1 MRILISFLIISF
13 SWFSYGQNSF
23 FKLYSGSG
31 YDRGE
36 GIVQLEDSSY
46 AITGSS
52 SSWGESSQAFLLK
65 IDTAG
70 NYLWSQ
76 SYGGPES
83 EEGKRVLYNAD
94 LGFYIAGF
102 SNSFGSGD
110 FDAYLV
116 KTDLNGNK
124 LWEKTYGKPSNWE
137 RINDAIW
144 TKDSTILMVGEV
156 QATNGAASDIFIIHA
171 DKNGDTLWTKTFG
184 SIGEDRANSIV
195 SVQDSLFIIGGE
207 MFIPDSNLVKGFILK
222 MNAQGTII
230 WEDTVSDLAGKY
242 GVSDLSLGLDKIY
255 VIGFREV
262 NPENF
267 DDYAGTFDLDGN
279 LIFQYT
285 KVDLAQIASTYF
297 NEVAFLPGQNKI
309 AIAYQTLNQGTFQ
322 DNYDIIV
329 ANFFDDLDLYWLDQF
344 RAINNEGL
352 DEAGQVLATNDG
364 TYVTV
369 GTNASTG
376 LFANTSNG
384 GSHIFV
390 MKVGAN
396 NVFPITYNVNT
407 LNQLVE
413 IESLGSTIQAK
424 ISPNPFNEKLTISIA
439 SEIPIQG
446 VIYNALLEEVLQ
458 FDIFGE
464 TTIETSNLSPGA
476 YFVKLGDRFY
486 QKIIKVN

>member
-1 MRILISFLIISF
+1 MRILISFIILCVSLL
-13 SWFSYGQNSF
+13 SYGQNNF
-23 FKLYSGSG
+23 FKMYSGSG

-46 AITGSS
+46 VVTGSS

-65 IDTAG
+65 IDTVG

-83 EEGKRVLYNAD
+83 EAGKRVLYNAD

-124 LWEKTYGKPSNWE
+124 LWEKTYGKPSDWE

-156 QATNGAASDIFIIHA
+156 QATNGAASDILIIHA

-184 SIGEDRANSIV
+184 SIGEDRANTII
-195 SVQDSLFIIGGE
+195 SVQDSLFMIGGE

-222 MNAQGTII
+222 MNTAGDII
-230 WEDTVSDLAGKY
+230 WQDTITDLAGKY
-242 GVSDLSLGLDKIY
+242 GVTDLSLGVNVIY
-255 VIGFREV
+255 AVGFREI

-267 DDYAGTFDLDGN
+267 DDYAGKFDINGT

-285 KVDLAQIASTYF
+285 KQDLVQIESNYF
-297 NEVAFLPGQNKI
+297 SEVLFLPSQNKI
-309 AIAYQTLNQGTFQ
+309 AITYRTFNPGFEGQ
-322 DNYDIIV
+322 DYDIVI
-329 ANFFDDLDLYWLDQF
+329 ANFDGFDLGWLDQF
-344 RAINNEGL
+344 RTINNEGL
-352 DEAGQVLATNDG
+352 DENSQLLATNDG

-369 GTNASTG
+369 GTNSSTG
-376 LFANTSNG
+376 LFENTSNG
-384 GSHIFV
+384 GSHIYV

-424 ISPNPFNEKLTISIA
+424 ISPNPFNEELTISIA

-446 VIYNALLEEVLQ
+446 IIYNALLEEVLQ

-476 YFVKLGDRFY
+476 YFVKLGDSFH

>member
-1 MRILISFLIISF
+1 MRILISFIILCVSLL
-13 SWFSYGQNSF
+13 SYGQNNF
-23 FKLYSGSG
+23 FKMYSGSG

-36 GIVQLEDSSY
+36 GIVQLEDSSFV
-46 AITGSS
+46 ITGSS
-52 SSWGESSQAFLLK
+52 SSWGGSSQAFLLK

-83 EEGKRVLYNAD
+83 EAGKRVLYNAD
-94 LGFYIAGF
+94 LGYFIAGF
-102 SNSFGSGD
+102 SNSFGVGD

-116 KTDLNGNK
+116 KTDLYGNK

-156 QATNGAASDIFIIHA
+156 QATNGEASDILIIHA

-184 SIGEDRANSIV
+184 SIGEDRANTII
-195 SVQDSLFIIGGE
+195 SVQDSLFMIGGE

-222 MNAQGTII
+222 MNTAGDII
-230 WEDTVSDLAGKY
+230 WQDTITDLAGKY
-242 GVSDLSLGLDKIY
+242 GVTDLSLGVNVIY
-255 VIGFREV
+255 AVGFREI

-267 DDYAGTFDLDGN
+267 DDYAGKFDINGT

-285 KVDLAQIASTYF
+285 KQDLVQIESNYF
-297 NEVAFLPGQNKI
+297 SEVLFLPSQNKI
-309 AIAYQTLNQGTFQ
+309 AITYRTFNPGFEGQ
-322 DNYDIIV
+322 DYDIVI
-329 ANFFDDLDLYWLDQF
+329 ANFDGFDLGWLDQF
-344 RAINNEGL
+344 RTINNEGL
-352 DEAGQVLATNDG
+352 DENSQLLATNDG

-369 GTNASTG
+369 GTNSSTG
-376 LFANTSNG
+376 LFENTSNG
-384 GSHIFV
+384 GSHIYV

-424 ISPNPFNEKLTISIA
+424 ISPNPFKEEINISLS

-446 VIYNALLEEVLQ
+446 IIYNTLLEEVLQ
-458 FDIFGE
+458 FNIFGE
-464 TTIETSNLSPGA
+464 TTIETSNLSPGT
-476 YFVKLGDRFY
+476 YFVKLGDQFY

>member
-23 FKLYSGSG
+23 FKLYSGLG

-76 SYGGPES
+76 SFGGAES
-83 EEGKRVLYNAD
+83 EAGKRVLYNAD

-102 SNSFGSGD
+102 SNSFSAGD

-124 LWEKTYGKPSNWE
+124 LWEKTYGKSSNWE

-156 QATNGAASDIFIIHA
+156 EGTSSTASDILIIHA

-184 SIGEDRANSIV
+184 SIGEDRANTIIN
-195 SVQDSLFIIGGE
+195 VQDSLFMIGGE
-207 MFIPDSNLVKGFILK
+207 MFIPDSNLVKGFMLK
-222 MNAQGTII
+222 MNTAGDII
-230 WEDTVSDLAGKY
+230 WQDTISDLAGKY
-242 GVSDLSLGLDKIY
+242 GVTDLSLGVNVIY
-255 VIGFREV
+255 VVGFREI

-267 DDYAGTFDLDGN
+267 DDYAGKFDINGS

-285 KVDLAQIASTYF
+285 KQDLVQIESNYF
-297 NEVAFLPGQNKI
+297 SEVLFLPSQNKI
-309 AIAYQTLNQGTFQ
+309 AIAYRTLNPGFGEQ
-322 DNYDIIV
+322 DYDIVV
-329 ANFFDDLDLYWLDQF
+329 ANFDGLDLYWLDQF
-344 RAINNEGL
+344 RTINNEGL

-369 GTNASTG
+369 GTNSSTG
-376 LFANTSNG
+376 LFENTSNG
-384 GSHIFV
+384 GSHIYV
-390 MKVGAN
+390 MKVGTN
-396 NVFPITYNVNT
+396 DVFPITYNVNT

-413 IESLGSTIQAK
+413 IENLGTKIQAK
-424 ISPNPFNEKLTISIA
+424 ISPNPFNEELTFSLS

-446 VIYNALLEEVLQ
+446 IIYNTLLEKVSQ

-464 TTIETSNLSPGA
+464 TTIETSNLSPGT

>member
-1 MRILISFLIISF
+1 M
-13 SWFSYGQNSF
+13 
-23 FKLYSGSG
+23 YSGSG

-46 AITGSS
+46 VVTGSS

-65 IDTAG
+65 IDTVG

-76 SYGGPES
+76 SYGGAES

-156 QATNGAASDIFIIHA
+156 QATNGAASDILIIHA

-184 SIGEDRANSIV
+184 SIGEDRANSII

-222 MNAQGTII
+222 MNTAGDII
-230 WEDTVSDLAGKY
+230 WQDTITDLAGKY
-242 GVSDLSLGLDKIY
+242 GVTDLSLGVNVIY
-255 VIGFREV
+255 AVGFREI

-267 DDYAGTFDLDGN
+267 DDYAGKFDLNGP

-285 KVDLAQIASTYF
+285 KQDLVQIESNYF
-297 NEVAFLPGQNKI
+297 SEVLFLPSQNKI
-309 AIAYQTLNQGTFQ
+309 AITYRTFNPGFEGQ
-322 DNYDIIV
+322 DYDIVI
-329 ANFFDDLDLYWLDQF
+329 ANFDGFDLGWLDQF
-344 RAINNEGL
+344 RTINNEGL
-352 DEAGQVLATNDG
+352 DENSQLLATNDG

-369 GTNASTG
+369 GTNSSTG
-376 LFANTSNG
+376 LFENTSNG
-384 GSHIFV
+384 GSHIYV

-424 ISPNPFNEKLTISIA
+424 ISPNPFNEDLTISLS

-446 VIYNALLEEVLQ
+446 IIYNALLEEVLQ

-464 TTIETSNLSPGA
+464 TTIVTSNLSPGA
-476 YFVKLGDRFY
+476 YFVKLGDSFH

>member
-1 MRILISFLIISF
+1 MRILISFIILCVSLL
-13 SWFSYGQNSF
+13 SYGQNNF
-23 FKLYSGSG
+23 FKMYSGYG

-46 AITGSS
+46 VITGSS

-65 IDTAG
+65 IDTVG

-83 EEGKRVLYNAD
+83 EAGKRVLYNAD

-124 LWEKTYGKPSNWE
+124 LWEKTYGKPSDWE

-156 QATNGAASDIFIIHA
+156 QATNGAASDILIIHA

-184 SIGEDRANSIV
+184 SIGEDRANTII
-195 SVQDSLFIIGGE
+195 SVQDSLFMIGGE

-222 MNAQGTII
+222 MNTAGDII
-230 WEDTVSDLAGKY
+230 WQDTITDLAGKY
-242 GVSDLSLGLDKIY
+242 GVTDLSLGVNVIY
-255 VIGFREV
+255 AVGFREI

-267 DDYAGTFDLDGN
+267 DDYAGKFDINGT

-285 KVDLAQIASTYF
+285 KQDLVQIESNYF
-297 NEVAFLPGQNKI
+297 SEVLFLPSQNKI
-309 AIAYQTLNQGTFQ
+309 AITYRTFNPGFEGQ
-322 DNYDIIV
+322 DYDIVI
-329 ANFFDDLDLYWLDQF
+329 ANFDGFDLGWLDQF
-344 RAINNEGL
+344 RTINNEGL
-352 DEAGQVLATNDG
+352 DENSQLLATNDG

-369 GTNASTG
+369 GTNSSTG
-376 LFANTSNG
+376 LFENTSNG
-384 GSHIFV
+384 GSHIYV

-424 ISPNPFNEKLTISIA
+424 ISPNPFNEEITISLS

-446 VIYNALLEEVLQ
+446 IIYNTLLEEVLQ

-464 TTIETSNLSPGA
+464 TTIVTSNLSPGA
-476 YFVKLGDRFY
+476 YFVKLGDSFH

>member
-1 MRILISFLIISF
+1 MRILISFIILCVSLL
-13 SWFSYGQNSF
+13 SYGQNNF
-23 FKLYSGSG
+23 FKMYSGSG

-46 AITGSS
+46 VVTGSS

-65 IDTAG
+65 IDTVG

-83 EEGKRVLYNAD
+83 EAGKRVLYNAD

-156 QATNGAASDIFIIHA
+156 QATNGAASDILIIHA

-184 SIGEDRANSIV
+184 SIGEDRANTII
-195 SVQDSLFIIGGE
+195 SVQDSLFMIGGE

-222 MNAQGTII
+222 MNTAGDII
-230 WEDTVSDLAGKY
+230 WQDTITDLAGKY
-242 GVSDLSLGLDKIY
+242 GVTDLSLGVNVIY
-255 VIGFREV
+255 AVGFREI

-267 DDYAGTFDLDGN
+267 DDYAGKFDINGT

-285 KVDLAQIASTYF
+285 KQDLVQIESNYF
-297 NEVAFLPGQNKI
+297 SEVLFLPSQNKI
-309 AIAYQTLNQGTFQ
+309 AITYRTFNPGFEGQ
-322 DNYDIIV
+322 DYDIVI
-329 ANFFDDLDLYWLDQF
+329 ANFDGFDLGWLDQF
-344 RAINNEGL
+344 RTINNEGL
-352 DEAGQVLATNDG
+352 DENSQLLATNDG

-369 GTNASTG
+369 GTNSSTG
-376 LFANTSNG
+376 LFENTSNG
-384 GSHIFV
+384 GSHIYV

-424 ISPNPFNEKLTISIA
+424 ISPNPFNEELTISIA

-446 VIYNALLEEVLQ
+446 IIYNALLEEVLQ

-476 YFVKLGDRFY
+476 YFVKLGDSFH

>member
-1 MRILISFLIISF
+1 MCVSLL
-13 SWFSYGQNSF
+13 SYGQNNF
-23 FKLYSGSG
+23 FKMYSGSG

-46 AITGSS
+46 VVTGSS

-65 IDTAG
+65 IDTVG

-76 SYGGPES
+76 SYGGAES
-83 EEGKRVLYNAD
+83 EAGKRVLYNAD
-94 LGFYIAGF
+94 LGFYVAGF

-137 RINDAIW
+137 RIHDAVW

-156 QATNGAASDIFIIHA
+156 QATNAAASDILIIHA

-184 SIGEDRANSIV
+184 SIGEDRANSII
-195 SVQDSLFIIGGE
+195 SVQDSLFMIGGE

-222 MNAQGTII
+222 MNAEGTII

-242 GVSDLSLGLDKIY
+242 GVTDLSLGVNVIY
-255 VIGFREV
+255 VIGFREI

-267 DDYAGTFDLDGN
+267 DDYAGKFDMNGT

-285 KVDLAQIASTYF
+285 KQDLVQIESNYF
-297 NEVAFLPGQNKI
+297 SEVLFLPSQNKI
-309 AIAYQTLNQGTFQ
+309 AIAYRTFNPGFEGQ
-322 DNYDIIV
+322 DYDIVI
-329 ANFFDDLDLYWLDQF
+329 ANFDGFDLGWLDQF
-344 RAINNEGL
+344 RTINNEGL
-352 DEAGQVLATNDG
+352 DENSQLLATNDG

-369 GTNASTG
+369 GTNSSTG
-376 LFANTSNG
+376 LFENTNNG
-384 GSHIFV
+384 GSHIYV

-396 NVFPITYNVNT
+396 NVFPITYNINT

-424 ISPNPFNEKLTISIA
+424 IAPNPFNEELTISL
-439 SEIPIQG
+439 SSDIPIQG
-446 VIYNALLEEVLQ
+446 IIYNALLEEVLQ

-476 YFVKLGDRFY
+476 YFVKLGDSFY

>member
-1 MRILISFLIISF
+1 MRILISFIILCVSLL
-13 SWFSYGQNSF
+13 SYGQNNF
-23 FKLYSGSG
+23 FKMYSGSG

-46 AITGSS
+46 VVTGSS

-65 IDTAG
+65 IDTVG

-83 EEGKRVLYNAD
+83 EAGKRVLYNAD

-156 QATNGAASDIFIIHA
+156 QATNGAASDILIIHA

-184 SIGEDRANSIV
+184 SIGEDRANTII

-222 MNAQGTII
+222 MNTAGDII
-230 WEDTVSDLAGKY
+230 WQDTITDLAGKY
-242 GVSDLSLGLDKIY
+242 GVTDLSLGVNVIY
-255 VIGFREV
+255 VVGFREI

-267 DDYAGTFDLDGN
+267 DDYAGKFDINGT

-285 KVDLAQIASTYF
+285 KQDLVQIESNYF
-297 NEVAFLPGQNKI
+297 SEVLFLPSQNKI
-309 AIAYQTLNQGTFQ
+309 AIAYRTLNPGFGEQ
-322 DNYDIIV
+322 DYDIVI
-329 ANFFDDLDLYWLDQF
+329 ANFDGFDLGWLDQF
-344 RAINNEGL
+344 RTINNEGL
-352 DEAGQVLATNDG
+352 DENSQLLATNDG

-369 GTNASTG
+369 GTNSSTG
-376 LFANTSNG
+376 LFENTSNG
-384 GSHIFV
+384 GSHIYV

-424 ISPNPFNEKLTISIA
+424 ISPNPFKEEINISLS

-446 VIYNALLEEVLQ
+446 IIYNTLLEEVLQ
-458 FDIFGE
+458 FNIFGE
-464 TTIETSNLSPGA
+464 TTIETSNLSPGT
-476 YFVKLGDRFY
+476 YFVKLGDQFY

>member
-1 MRILISFLIISF
+1 MRILISFIILCVSLL
-13 SWFSYGQNSF
+13 SYGQNSF

-46 AITGSS
+46 VITGSS
-52 SSWGESSQAFLLK
+52 SSWSESSQAFLLK
-65 IDTAG
+65 IDAEG

-83 EEGKRVLYNAD
+83 EAGKRVLYNAD
-94 LGFYIAGF
+94 LGYYITGF
-102 SNSFGSGD
+102 SNSFGVGD

-156 QATNGAASDIFIIHA
+156 QATNGEASDILIIHA

-184 SIGEDRANSIV
+184 SIGEDRANSII

-222 MNAQGTII
+222 MNAQGNII
-230 WEDTVSDLAGKY
+230 WENTVSDLAGKY
-242 GVSDLSLGLDKIY
+242 GVSDLSLGLNKIY
-255 VIGFREV
+255 VIGFREL
-262 NPENF
+262 NPEKF
-267 DDYAGTFDLDGN
+267 DEYAGIFDLDSN
-279 LIFQYT
+279 LIYQNT
-285 KVDLAQIASTYF
+285 NENLDPIVSTYF
-297 NEVAFLPGQNKI
+297 SEVSFLSSQNKI
-309 AIAYQTLNQGTFQ
+309 VIAYGKINSGFEEQ
-322 DNYDIIV
+322 DYNIFV
-329 ANFFDDLDLYWLDQF
+329 ANFDGIVFYWLNQYHG
-344 RAINNEGL
+344 IINEGL
-352 DEAGQVLATNDG
+352 DEAGQLLVTNDG
-364 TYVTV
+364 AYVLV
-369 GTNASTG
+369 GTNSSTG

-384 GSHIFV
+384 GSHIYV

-396 NVFPITYNVNT
+396 NDFPITFNVNT

-413 IESLGSTIQAK
+413 IESLANTIQAK
-424 ISPNPFNEKLTISIA
+424 ISPNPFNEELTISLS

-446 VIYNALLEEVLQ
+446 IIYNALLEEVLK
-458 FDIFGE
+458 FDVFGE
-464 TTIETSNLSPGA
+464 TTIQTDNLSPGA
-476 YFVKLGDRFY
+476 YFVKLGNSFY

>member
-1 MRILISFLIISF
+1 MRILISFIILCVSLL
-13 SWFSYGQNSF
+13 SYGQNSF

-46 AITGSS
+46 VITGSS
-52 SSWGESSQAFLLK
+52 SSWSESSQAFLLK
-65 IDTAG
+65 IDAEG

-76 SYGGPES
+76 SYGGAES
-83 EEGKRVLYNAD
+83 EAGKRVLYNAD
-94 LGFYIAGF
+94 LGYYIAGF
-102 SNSFGSGD
+102 SNSFGVGD

-156 QATNGAASDIFIIHA
+156 QAINGEASDILIIHA
-171 DKNGDTLWTKTFG
+171 DKNGDTLWTKTIG
-184 SIGEDRANSIV
+184 SIGEDRANSIIG
-195 SVQDSLFIIGGE
+195 VQDSLFIIGGE

-230 WEDTVSDLAGKY
+230 WENTVSDLAGKY
-242 GVSDLSLGLDKIY
+242 GVSDLSLGLNKIY

-262 NPENF
+262 NPEKF
-267 DDYAGTFDLDGN
+267 DEYAGIFDLDSN
-279 LIFQYT
+279 LIYQNT
-285 KVDLAQIASTYF
+285 NENLDPIVSTYF
-297 NEVAFLPGQNKI
+297 SEVSFLSSQNKI
-309 AIAYQTLNQGTFQ
+309 VIAYGKINSGFEEQ
-322 DNYDIIV
+322 DYNIFV
-329 ANFFDDLDLYWLDQF
+329 ANFDGIVLYWLNQYHG
-344 RAINNEGL
+344 IINEGL
-352 DEAGQVLATNDG
+352 DEAGQLLVTNDG
-364 TYVTV
+364 AYVLV
-369 GTNASTG
+369 GTNSSTG

-384 GSHIFV
+384 GSNIYV

-396 NVFPITYNVNT
+396 NDFPITFNVNT

-413 IESLGSTIQAK
+413 IESLANTIQAK
-424 ISPNPFNEKLTISIA
+424 ISPNPFNEELTISLS

-446 VIYNALLEEVLQ
+446 IIYNALLEEVLK

-476 YFVKLGDRFY
+476 YFVKLGDSFY

>member
-13 SWFSYGQNSF
+13 SWFSYGQNIF

-83 EEGKRVLYNAD
+83 EEGRRVLYNAD
-94 LGFYIAGF
+94 LGFYVAGF

-137 RINDAIW
+137 RIHDAVW

-156 QATNGAASDIFIIHA
+156 QATNGEASDILIIHA
-171 DKNGDTLWTKTFG
+171 DKNGDTLWTKTIG
-184 SIGEDRANSIV
+184 SIGEDRANSIIG
-195 SVQDSLFIIGGE
+195 VQDSLFIIGGE

-230 WEDTVSDLAGKY
+230 WENTVSDLAGKY
-242 GVSDLSLGLDKIY
+242 GVSDLSLGLNKIY

-262 NPENF
+262 NPEKF
-267 DDYAGTFDLDGN
+267 DEYAGIFDLDSN
-279 LIFQYT
+279 LIYQNT
-285 KVDLAQIASTYF
+285 NENLDPIVSTYF
-297 NEVAFLPGQNKI
+297 SEVSFLSSQNKI
-309 AIAYQTLNQGTFQ
+309 VIAYGKINSGFEEQ
-322 DNYDIIV
+322 DYNIFV
-329 ANFFDDLDLYWLDQF
+329 ANFDGIVLYWLNQYHG
-344 RAINNEGL
+344 IINEGL
-352 DEAGQVLATNDG
+352 DEAGQLLVTNDG
-364 TYVTV
+364 AYVLV
-369 GTNASTG
+369 GTNSSTG

-384 GSHIFV
+384 GSNIYV

-396 NVFPITYNVNT
+396 NDFPITFNVNT

-413 IESLGSTIQAK
+413 IESLANTIQAK
-424 ISPNPFNEKLTISIA
+424 ISPNPFNEELTISLS

-446 VIYNALLEEVLQ
+446 IIYNALLEEVLK

-476 YFVKLGDRFY
+476 YFVKLGDSFY

>member
-1 MRILISFLIISF
+1 MRILISFIILCVSLL
-13 SWFSYGQNSF
+13 SYGQNNF
-23 FKLYSGSG
+23 LKMYSGSG

-46 AITGSS
+46 VVTGSS

-65 IDTAG
+65 IDTVG

-83 EEGKRVLYNAD
+83 EAGKRVLYNAD

-156 QATNGAASDIFIIHA
+156 QATNGEASDILIIHA

-184 SIGEDRANSIV
+184 SIGEDRANTII

-222 MNAQGTII
+222 MNTAGDII
-230 WEDTVSDLAGKY
+230 WQDTITDLAGKY
-242 GVSDLSLGLDKIY
+242 GVTDLSLGVNVIY
-255 VIGFREV
+255 AVGFREI

-267 DDYAGTFDLDGN
+267 DDYAGKFDINGT

-285 KVDLAQIASTYF
+285 KQDLVQIESNYF
-297 NEVAFLPGQNKI
+297 SEVLFLPSQNKI
-309 AIAYQTLNQGTFQ
+309 AIAYRTLNPGFGEQ
-322 DNYDIIV
+322 DYDIVI
-329 ANFFDDLDLYWLDQF
+329 ANFDGFDLGWLDQF
-344 RAINNEGL
+344 RTINNEGL
-352 DEAGQVLATNDG
+352 DENSQLLATNDG

-369 GTNASTG
+369 GTNSSTG
-376 LFANTSNG
+376 LFENTSNG
-384 GSHIFV
+384 GSHIYV

-424 ISPNPFNEKLTISIA
+424 ISPNPFNEELIISIA

-446 VIYNALLEEVLQ
+446 IIYNALLEQVLQ

-476 YFVKLGDRFY
+476 YFVKLGDSFH

>member
-1 MRILISFLIISF
+1 MRILISFIILCVSLL
-13 SWFSYGQNSF
+13 SYGQNNF
-23 FKLYSGSG
+23 FKMYSGYG

-46 AITGSS
+46 VITGSS

-65 IDTAG
+65 IDTVG

-83 EEGKRVLYNAD
+83 EAGKRVLYNAD

-156 QATNGAASDIFIIHA
+156 QATNGEASDILIIHA
-171 DKNGDTLWTKTFG
+171 DKNGDTLWTKTIG
-184 SIGEDRANSIV
+184 SIGEDRANSIIG
-195 SVQDSLFIIGGE
+195 VQDSLFIIGGE

-230 WEDTVSDLAGKY
+230 WENTVSDLAGKY
-242 GVSDLSLGLDKIY
+242 GVSDLSLGLNKIY

-262 NPENF
+262 NPEKF
-267 DDYAGTFDLDGN
+267 DEYAGIFDLDSN
-279 LIFQYT
+279 LIYQNT
-285 KVDLAQIASTYF
+285 NENLDPIVSTYF
-297 NEVAFLPGQNKI
+297 SEVSFLSSQNKI
-309 AIAYQTLNQGTFQ
+309 VIAYGKINSGFEEQ
-322 DNYDIIV
+322 DYNIFV
-329 ANFFDDLDLYWLDQF
+329 ANFDGIVLYWLNQYHG
-344 RAINNEGL
+344 IINEGL
-352 DEAGQVLATNDG
+352 DEAGQLLVTNDG
-364 TYVTV
+364 AYVLV
-369 GTNASTG
+369 GTNSSTG

-384 GSHIFV
+384 GSHIYV

-396 NVFPITYNVNT
+396 NDFPITFNVNT

-413 IESLGSTIQAK
+413 IESLANTIQAK
-424 ISPNPFNEKLTISIA
+424 ISPNPFNEELTISLS

-446 VIYNALLEEVLQ
+446 IIYNALLEEVLK

-476 YFVKLGDRFY
+476 YFVKLGDSFY

>member
-1 MRILISFLIISF
+1 MRILISFIILCVSLL
-13 SWFSYGQNSF
+13 SYGQNNF
-23 FKLYSGSG
+23 FKMYSGSG

-46 AITGSS
+46 VVTGSS

-65 IDTAG
+65 IDTVG

-83 EEGKRVLYNAD
+83 EAGKRVLYNAD

-156 QATNGAASDIFIIHA
+156 QATNGAASDILIIHA

-184 SIGEDRANSIV
+184 SIGEDRANSII

-230 WEDTVSDLAGKY
+230 WQDTITDLAGKY
-242 GVSDLSLGLDKIY
+242 GVTDLSLGVNVIY
-255 VIGFREV
+255 AVGFREI

-267 DDYAGTFDLDGN
+267 DDYAGKFDINGT

-285 KVDLAQIASTYF
+285 KQDLVQIESNYF
-297 NEVAFLPGQNKI
+297 SEVLFLPSQNKI
-309 AIAYQTLNQGTFQ
+309 AIAYRTLNPGFGEQ
-322 DNYDIIV
+322 DYDIVI
-329 ANFFDDLDLYWLDQF
+329 ANFDGFDLGWLDQF
-344 RAINNEGL
+344 RTINNEGL

-369 GTNASTG
+369 GTNSSTG
-376 LFANTSNG
+376 LFENTSNG
-384 GSHIFV
+384 GSHIYV

-424 ISPNPFNEKLTISIA
+424 ISPNPFNEEITISLS

-446 VIYNALLEEVLQ
+446 IIYNALLEEVLQ

-476 YFVKLGDRFY
+476 YFVKLGDSFH

>member
-1 MRILISFLIISF
+1 MRILISFIILCVSLL
-13 SWFSYGQNSF
+13 SYGQNNF
-23 FKLYSGSG
+23 FKMYSGSG

-46 AITGSS
+46 VVTGSS

-65 IDTAG
+65 IDTVG

-83 EEGKRVLYNAD
+83 EAGKRVLYNAD

-156 QATNGAASDIFIIHA
+156 QATNGAASDILIIHA

-184 SIGEDRANSIV
+184 SIGEDRANTII
-195 SVQDSLFIIGGE
+195 SVQDSLFMIGGE

-222 MNAQGTII
+222 MNTAGDII
-230 WEDTVSDLAGKY
+230 WQDTITDLAGKY
-242 GVSDLSLGLDKIY
+242 GVTDLSLGVNVIY
-255 VIGFREV
+255 AVGFREI

-267 DDYAGTFDLDGN
+267 DDYAGKFDINGT

-285 KVDLAQIASTYF
+285 KQDLVQIESNYF
-297 NEVAFLPGQNKI
+297 SEVLFLPSQNKI
-309 AIAYQTLNQGTFQ
+309 AITYRTFNPGFEGQ
-322 DNYDIIV
+322 DYDIVI
-329 ANFFDDLDLYWLDQF
+329 ANFDGFDLGWLDQF
-344 RAINNEGL
+344 RTINNEGL
-352 DEAGQVLATNDG
+352 DENSQLLATNDG

-369 GTNASTG
+369 GTNSSTG
-376 LFANTSNG
+376 LFENTSNG
-384 GSHIFV
+384 GSHIYV

-424 ISPNPFNEKLTISIA
+424 ISPNPFNEEITISLS

-446 VIYNALLEEVLQ
+446 IIYNALLEEVLK

-476 YFVKLGDRFY
+476 YFVKLGNSFH

>member
-1 MRILISFLIISF
+1 MRILISFIILCVSLL
-13 SWFSYGQNSF
+13 SYGQNNF
-23 FKLYSGSG
+23 FKMYSGSG

-46 AITGSS
+46 VVTGSS

-65 IDTAG
+65 IDTVG

-76 SYGGPES
+76 SYGGAES
-83 EEGKRVLYNAD
+83 EAGKRVLYNAD

-156 QATNGAASDIFIIHA
+156 QATNGAASDILIIHA

-184 SIGEDRANSIV
+184 SIGEDRANTII
-195 SVQDSLFIIGGE
+195 SVQDSLFMIGGE

-222 MNAQGTII
+222 MNAAGDII
-230 WEDTVSDLAGKY
+230 WQDTITDLAGKY
-242 GVSDLSLGLDKIY
+242 GVTDLSLGVNVIY
-255 VIGFREV
+255 AVGFREI

-267 DDYAGTFDLDGN
+267 DDYAGKFDINGT

-285 KVDLAQIASTYF
+285 KQDLVQIESNYF
-297 NEVAFLPGQNKI
+297 SEVLFLPSQNKI
-309 AIAYQTLNQGTFQ
+309 AITYRTFNPGFEGQ
-322 DNYDIIV
+322 DYDIVI
-329 ANFFDDLDLYWLDQF
+329 ANFDGFDLGWLDQF
-344 RAINNEGL
+344 RTINNEGL
-352 DEAGQVLATNDG
+352 DENSQLLATNDG

-369 GTNASTG
+369 GTNSSTG
-376 LFANTSNG
+376 LFENTSNG
-384 GSHIFV
+384 GSHIYV

-424 ISPNPFNEKLTISIA
+424 ISPNPFNEELTISLA

-446 VIYNALLEEVLQ
+446 IIYNALLEEVLQ

>member
-1 MRILISFLIISF
+1 MRILISFIILCVSLL
-13 SWFSYGQNSF
+13 SYGQNNF
-23 FKLYSGSG
+23 FKMYSGSG

-46 AITGSS
+46 VVTGSS
-52 SSWGESSQAFLLK
+52 SSWSESSQAFLLK
-65 IDTAG
+65 IDAEG

-76 SYGGPES
+76 SYGGAES
-83 EEGKRVLYNAD
+83 EAGKRVLYNAD
-94 LGFYIAGF
+94 LGYYIAGF
-102 SNSFGSGD
+102 SNSFGAGD

-156 QATNGAASDIFIIHA
+156 QATNGAASDILIIHA

-184 SIGEDRANSIV
+184 GTGEDRANTII
-195 SVQDSLFIIGGE
+195 SVQDSLFMIGGE

-222 MNAQGTII
+222 MNTAGDII
-230 WEDTVSDLAGKY
+230 WQDTITDLAGKY
-242 GVSDLSLGLDKIY
+242 GVTDLSLGVNVIY
-255 VIGFREV
+255 AVGFREI

-267 DDYAGTFDLDGN
+267 DDYAGKFDINGT

-285 KVDLAQIASTYF
+285 KQDLVQIESNYF
-297 NEVAFLPGQNKI
+297 SEVLFLPSQNKI
-309 AIAYQTLNQGTFQ
+309 AITYRTFNPGFEGQ
-322 DNYDIIV
+322 DYDIVI
-329 ANFFDDLDLYWLDQF
+329 ANFDGFDLGWLDQF
-344 RAINNEGL
+344 RTINNEGL
-352 DEAGQVLATNDG
+352 DENSQLLATNDG

-369 GTNASTG
+369 GTNSSTG
-376 LFANTSNG
+376 LFENTSNG
-384 GSHIFV
+384 GSHIYV

-424 ISPNPFNEKLTISIA
+424 ISPNPFNEDLTISLS

-446 VIYNALLEEVLQ
+446 IIYNALLEEVLQ

-476 YFVKLGDRFY
+476 YFVKLGDSFH

>member
-1 MRILISFLIISF
+1 MRILISFIILCVSLL
-13 SWFSYGQNSF
+13 SYGQNNF
-23 FKLYSGSG
+23 FKMYSGSG

-46 AITGSS
+46 VVTGSS

-65 IDTAG
+65 IDTVG

-76 SYGGPES
+76 SYGGAES
-83 EEGKRVLYNAD
+83 EAGKRVLYNAD
-94 LGFYIAGF
+94 LGFYVAGF

-156 QATNGAASDIFIIHA
+156 QATNGAASDILIIHA

-184 SIGEDRANSIV
+184 SIGEDRANSII
-195 SVQDSLFIIGGE
+195 SVQDSLFMIGGE

-222 MNAQGTII
+222 MNAEGTII

-242 GVSDLSLGLDKIY
+242 GVTDLSLGVNVIY

-267 DDYAGTFDLDGN
+267 DDYAGKFDINGT

-285 KVDLAQIASTYF
+285 KQDLVQIESNYF
-297 NEVAFLPGQNKI
+297 SEVLFLPSQNKI
-309 AIAYQTLNQGTFQ
+309 AIAYRTFNPGFEGQ
-322 DNYDIIV
+322 DYDIVI
-329 ANFFDDLDLYWLDQF
+329 ANFDGFDLGWLDQF
-344 RAINNEGL
+344 RTINNEGL
-352 DEAGQVLATNDG
+352 DENSQLLATNDG

-369 GTNASTG
+369 GTNSSTG
-376 LFANTSNG
+376 LFENTNNG
-384 GSHIFV
+384 GSHIYV

-396 NVFPITYNVNT
+396 NVFPITYNINT

-424 ISPNPFNEKLTISIA
+424 IAPNPFNEELTISIS

-446 VIYNALLEEVLQ
+446 IIYNTLLEQVLQ

>member
-1 MRILISFLIISF
+1 MRILISFIILCLSLL
-13 SWFSYGQNSF
+13 SYGQNSF
-23 FKLYSGSG
+23 FKMYSGSG

-46 AITGSS
+46 VITGSS
-52 SSWGESSQAFLLK
+52 SSWSESSQAFLLK

-76 SYGGPES
+76 SYGGAES
-83 EEGKRVLYNAD
+83 EAGKRVLYNAD
-94 LGFYIAGF
+94 LGYYIAGF
-102 SNSFGSGD
+102 SNSFGAGD

-156 QATNGAASDIFIIHA
+156 QATNGEASDILIIHA
-171 DKNGDTLWTKTFG
+171 DKNGDTLWTKTIG
-184 SIGEDRANSIV
+184 SIGEDRANSII

-230 WEDTVSDLAGKY
+230 WENTVSDLAGKY
-242 GVSDLSLGLDKIY
+242 SVSDLSLGLNKIY

-262 NPENF
+262 NPEKF
-267 DDYAGTFDLDGN
+267 DEYAGIFDLDSN
-279 LIFQYT
+279 LIYQNT
-285 KVDLAQIASTYF
+285 NENLDPIVSTYF
-297 NEVAFLPGQNKI
+297 SEVSFLSSQNKI
-309 AIAYQTLNQGTFQ
+309 VIAYGKINSGFEEQ
-322 DNYDIIV
+322 DYNIFV
-329 ANFFDDLDLYWLDQF
+329 ANFDGIVFYWLNQYHG
-344 RAINNEGL
+344 IINEGL
-352 DEAGQVLATNDG
+352 DEAGQLLVTNDG
-364 TYVTV
+364 AYVLV
-369 GTNASTG
+369 GTNSSTG

-384 GSHIFV
+384 GSHIYV

-396 NVFPITYNVNT
+396 NDFPITFNVNT

-413 IESLGSTIQAK
+413 IESLGNTIQAK
-424 ISPNPFNEKLTISIA
+424 ISPNPFNEEITISLS
-439 SEIPIQG
+439 SEIPIKG
-446 VIYNALLEEVLQ
+446 IIYNALLEEVLQ

-476 YFVKLGDRFY
+476 YFVKLGDSFH

>member
-1 MRILISFLIISF
+1 MRILISLIILCVSLL
-13 SWFSYGQNSF
+13 SYGQNNF
-23 FKLYSGSG
+23 FKMYSGSG

-46 AITGSS
+46 VVTGSS

-65 IDTAG
+65 IDTVG

-83 EEGKRVLYNAD
+83 EAGKRVLYNAD
-94 LGFYIAGF
+94 LGFYVAGF
-102 SNSFGSGD
+102 SNSFGVGD

-156 QATNGAASDIFIIHA
+156 QATNGAASDILIIHA

-184 SIGEDRANSIV
+184 SIGEDRANTII
-195 SVQDSLFIIGGE
+195 SVQDSLFMIGGE

-222 MNAQGTII
+222 MNTAGDII
-230 WEDTVSDLAGKY
+230 WQDTITDLAGKY
-242 GVSDLSLGLDKIY
+242 GVTDLSLGVNVIY
-255 VIGFREV
+255 AVGFREI
-262 NPENF
+262 NPANF
-267 DDYAGTFDLDGN
+267 DDYAGKFDINGT

-285 KVDLAQIASTYF
+285 KQDLVQIESNYF
-297 NEVAFLPGQNKI
+297 SEVLFLPSQNKI
-309 AIAYQTLNQGTFQ
+309 AITYRTFNPGFEGQ
-322 DNYDIIV
+322 DYDMVI
-329 ANFFDDLDLYWLDQF
+329 ANFDGFDLGWLDQF
-344 RAINNEGL
+344 RTINNEGL
-352 DEAGQVLATNDG
+352 DENSQLLATNDG

-369 GTNASTG
+369 GTNSSTG
-376 LFANTSNG
+376 LFENTSNG
-384 GSHIFV
+384 GSHIYV

-424 ISPNPFNEKLTISIA
+424 ISPNPFNEEITISLS

-446 VIYNALLEEVLQ
+446 IIYNALLEEVLQ

>member
-1 MRILISFLIISF
+1 MRILISFIILCVSLL
-13 SWFSYGQNSF
+13 SYGQNNF
-23 FKLYSGSG
+23 FKMYSGSG

-46 AITGSS
+46 VVTGSS
-52 SSWGESSQAFLLK
+52 GSWGESSQAFLLK

-76 SYGGPES
+76 SYGGAES
-83 EEGKRVLYNAD
+83 ESGKRVLYNAD

-137 RINDAIW
+137 RLNDAIW

-156 QATNGAASDIFIIHA
+156 QATNSAASDILIIHA
-171 DKNGDTLWTKTFG
+171 DKNGDTLWTKTYG
-184 SIGEDRANSIV
+184 SIGEDRANSII

-222 MNAQGTII
+222 MNSAGDII
-230 WEDTVSDLAGKY
+230 WQDMVSDLAGKY
-242 GVSDLSLGLDKIY
+242 GVSDLSLGLNKIY
-255 VIGFREV
+255 AIGFREI

-267 DDYAGTFDLDGN
+267 DDYVGTFDLDGN

-285 KVDLAQIASTYF
+285 KIDLVQIESNYF
-297 NEVAFLPGQNKI
+297 SEISFLPSQNKI
-309 AIAYQTLNQGTFQ
+309 AIAYRTLNPGFGEQ
-322 DNYDIIV
+322 DYDIVV
-329 ANFFDDLDLYWLDQF
+329 ANFDGVDLYWLDQF
-344 RAINNEGL
+344 RTINNEGL
-352 DEAGQVLATNDG
+352 DEARQVLATNDG
-364 TYVTV
+364 TYITV

-376 LFANTSNG
+376 LFENTNNG
-384 GSHIFV
+384 GSHIYV

-424 ISPNPFNEKLTISIA
+424 ISPNPFNEEITISLS

-446 VIYNALLEEVLQ
+446 IIYNALLEEVLQ

-476 YFVKLGDRFY
+476 YFVKLGDSFH

>member
-1 MRILISFLIISF
+1 MRILISFIILCVSLL
-13 SWFSYGQNSF
+13 SYGQNNF
-23 FKLYSGSG
+23 FKMYSGSG

-46 AITGSS
+46 VVTGSS

-65 IDTAG
+65 IDTVG

-83 EEGKRVLYNAD
+83 EAGKRVLYNAD

-156 QATNGAASDIFIIHA
+156 QATNGAASDILIIHA

-184 SIGEDRANSIV
+184 SIGEDRANSII

-222 MNAQGTII
+222 MNTAGDII
-230 WEDTVSDLAGKY
+230 WQDTITDLAGKY
-242 GVSDLSLGLDKIY
+242 GVTDLSLGVNVIY
-255 VIGFREV
+255 AVGFREI

-267 DDYAGTFDLDGN
+267 DDYAGKFDINGT

-285 KVDLAQIASTYF
+285 KQDLVQIESNYF
-297 NEVAFLPGQNKI
+297 SEVLFLPSQNKI
-309 AIAYQTLNQGTFQ
+309 AIAYRTLNPGFGEQ
-322 DNYDIIV
+322 DYDIVI
-329 ANFFDDLDLYWLDQF
+329 ANFDGFDLGWLDQF
-344 RAINNEGL
+344 RTINNEGL
-352 DEAGQVLATNDG
+352 DENSQLLATNDG

-369 GTNASTG
+369 GTNSSTG
-376 LFANTSNG
+376 LFENTSNG
-384 GSHIFV
+384 GSHIYV

-424 ISPNPFNEKLTISIA
+424 ISPNPFNEEITISLS

-446 VIYNALLEEVLQ
+446 IIYNALLEEVLQ

>member
-1 MRILISFLIISF
+1 MRILISFIILCVSLL
-13 SWFSYGQNSF
+13 SYGQNSF

-46 AITGSS
+46 VITGSS
-52 SSWGESSQAFLLK
+52 SSWSESSQAFLLK
-65 IDTAG
+65 IDNAG

-76 SYGGPES
+76 SYGGAES
-83 EEGKRVLYNAD
+83 EAGKRVLYNAD
-94 LGFYIAGF
+94 LGYYIAGF
-102 SNSFGSGD
+102 SNSFGAGD

-156 QATNGAASDIFIIHA
+156 QATNGEASDILIIHA
-171 DKNGDTLWTKTFG
+171 DKNGDTLWTKTIG
-184 SIGEDRANSIV
+184 SIGEDRANSII

-230 WEDTVSDLAGKY
+230 WENTVSDLAGKY
-242 GVSDLSLGLDKIY
+242 GVSDLSLGLNKIY

-262 NPENF
+262 NPEKF
-267 DDYAGTFDLDGN
+267 DEYAGIFDLDSN
-279 LIFQYT
+279 LIYQNT
-285 KVDLAQIASTYF
+285 NENLDPIVSTYF
-297 NEVAFLPGQNKI
+297 SEVSFLSSQNKI
-309 AIAYQTLNQGTFQ
+309 VIAYGKINSGFEEQ
-322 DNYDIIV
+322 DYNIFV
-329 ANFFDDLDLYWLDQF
+329 ANFDGIVFYWLNQYHG
-344 RAINNEGL
+344 IINEGL
-352 DEAGQVLATNDG
+352 DEAGQLLVTNDG
-364 TYVTV
+364 AYVLV
-369 GTNASTG
+369 GTNSSTG

-384 GSHIFV
+384 GSHIYV

-396 NVFPITYNVNT
+396 NDFPITFNVNT

-413 IESLGSTIQAK
+413 IESLGNTIQAK
-424 ISPNPFNEKLTISIA
+424 ISPNPFNEELTISLS
-439 SEIPIQG
+439 SEITIQG
-446 VIYNALLEEVLQ
+446 IIYNALLEEVLQ

>member
-1 MRILISFLIISF
+1 MRILISFIILCVSLL
-13 SWFSYGQNSF
+13 SYGQNNF
-23 FKLYSGSG
+23 FKMYSGSG

-156 QATNGAASDIFIIHA
+156 QATNGAASDILIIHA

-184 SIGEDRANSIV
+184 SIGEDRVNSII

-230 WEDTVSDLAGKY
+230 WVDTLGNLAGKY
-242 GVSDLSLGLDKIY
+242 GISDLSLGIDEIY
-255 VIGFREV
+255 FIGFREV
-262 NPENF
+262 NTE
-267 DDYAGTFDLDGN
+267 TFKFYGGRYDLDGN
-279 LIFQYT
+279 LIFDNT
-285 KVDLAQIASTYF
+285 NFDLTQIEYLR
-297 NEVAFLPGQNKI
+297 EVSFLPNQNKI
-309 AIAYQTLNQGTFQ
+309 AIAYQALNSTTSQGNYDLVVANYDEDINWLNQ
-322 DNYDIIV
+322 
-329 ANFFDDLDLYWLDQF
+329 F
-344 RAINNEGL
+344 RTINNEGL

-364 TYVTV
+364 SYITV

-413 IESLGSTIQAK
+413 IESLGIKIQAK
-424 ISPNPFNEKLTISIA
+424 ISPNPFNEELTISIA

-446 VIYNALLEEVLQ
+446 IIYNALLEEVLQ

>member
-1 MRILISFLIISF
+1 MRILISFIILCVSLL
-13 SWFSYGQNSF
+13 SYGQNSF

-76 SYGGPES
+76 SYGGAES

-102 SNSFGSGD
+102 SNSFGAGD

-116 KTDLNGNK
+116 KTDLSGNK

-144 TKDSTILMVGEV
+144 TKDTTILMVGEV
-156 QATNGAASDIFIIHA
+156 QATNGVASDILIIHA

-184 SIGEDRANSIV
+184 SIGEDRANTIICI
-195 SVQDSLFIIGGE
+195 QDSLFVIGGE

-222 MNAQGTII
+222 MNAEGTII
-230 WEDTVSDLAGKY
+230 SEDTVSDLGGKY
-242 GVSDLSLGLDKIY
+242 GVSDLSLGINKIY

-262 NPENF
+262 DSENF
-267 DDYAGTFDLDGN
+267 DDYTGAFDLDGN
-279 LIFQYT
+279 LIFQNT
-285 KVDLAQIASTYF
+285 TVDLSESTYF
-297 NEVAFLPGQNKI
+297 REVSFLPIQNKI
-309 AIAYQTLNQGTFQ
+309 IIVFQEINPYTFQ
-322 DNYDIIV
+322 DNYDIYIRCF
-329 ANFFDDLDLYWLDQF
+329 NEIYNPSNQCG
-344 RAINNEGL
+344 INNEGL
-352 DEAGQVLATNDG
+352 DEVGQLLATNDG
-364 TYVTV
+364 TCVTV
-369 GTNASTG
+369 GTNSSTG
-376 LFANTSNG
+376 IFANTSNG
-384 GSHIFV
+384 GSHIYV
-390 MKVGAN
+390 LKVGAN
-396 NVFPITYNVNT
+396 IVFPITYNVNP

-413 IESLGSTIQAK
+413 IESLGNTIQAK
-424 ISPNPFNEKLTISIA
+424 ISPNPFKEEITISLS
-439 SEIPIQG
+439 SEITIQG
-446 VIYNALLEEVLQ
+446 IIYNALLEEVLQ

>member
-1 MRILISFLIISF
+1 MRILISFIILCVSLL
-13 SWFSYGQNSF
+13 SYGQNNF
-23 FKLYSGSG
+23 FKMYSGSG

-46 AITGSS
+46 VVTGSS

-83 EEGKRVLYNAD
+83 EAGKRVLYNAD

-156 QATNGAASDIFIIHA
+156 QATNSAASDILIIHA

-184 SIGEDRANSIV
+184 SIGEDRANTII
-195 SVQDSLFIIGGE
+195 SVQDSLFMIGGE

-222 MNAQGTII
+222 MNTAGDII
-230 WEDTVSDLAGKY
+230 WQDTITDLAGKY
-242 GVSDLSLGLDKIY
+242 GVTDLSLGVNVIY
-255 VIGFREV
+255 AVGFREI

-267 DDYAGTFDLDGN
+267 DDYAGKFDINGT

-285 KVDLAQIASTYF
+285 KQDLVQIESNYF
-297 NEVAFLPGQNKI
+297 SEVLFLPSQNKI
-309 AIAYQTLNQGTFQ
+309 AITYRTFNPGFEGQ
-322 DNYDIIV
+322 DYDIVI
-329 ANFFDDLDLYWLDQF
+329 ANFDGFDLGWLDQF
-344 RAINNEGL
+344 RTINNEGL
-352 DEAGQVLATNDG
+352 DENSQLLATNDG

-369 GTNASTG
+369 GTNSSTG
-376 LFANTSNG
+376 LFENTSNG
-384 GSHIFV
+384 GSHIYV

-424 ISPNPFNEKLTISIA
+424 ISPNPFNEEITISLS

-446 VIYNALLEEVLQ
+446 IIYNALLEEVLQ

-476 YFVKLGDRFY
+476 YFVKLGNSFH

>member
-1 MRILISFLIISF
+1 MRILISFIILCVSLL
-13 SWFSYGQNSF
+13 SYGQNNF
-23 FKLYSGSG
+23 FKMYSGSG

-46 AITGSS
+46 VVTGSS

-65 IDTAG
+65 IDTVG

-76 SYGGPES
+76 SYGGAES
-83 EEGKRVLYNAD
+83 EAGKRVLYNAD
-94 LGFYIAGF
+94 LGFYVAGF

-137 RINDAIW
+137 RIHDAVW

-156 QATNGAASDIFIIHA
+156 QATNAAASDILIIHA

-184 SIGEDRANSIV
+184 SIGEDRANSII
-195 SVQDSLFIIGGE
+195 SVQDSLFMIGGE

-222 MNAQGTII
+222 MNAEGTII

-242 GVSDLSLGLDKIY
+242 GVTDLSLGVNVIY
-255 VIGFREV
+255 VIGFREI

-267 DDYAGTFDLDGN
+267 DDYAGKFDMNGT

-285 KVDLAQIASTYF
+285 KQDLVQIESNYF
-297 NEVAFLPGQNKI
+297 SEVLFLPSQNKI
-309 AIAYQTLNQGTFQ
+309 AIAYRTFNPGFEGQ
-322 DNYDIIV
+322 DYDIVI
-329 ANFFDDLDLYWLDQF
+329 ANFDGFDLGWLDQF
-344 RAINNEGL
+344 RTINNEGL
-352 DEAGQVLATNDG
+352 DENSQLLATNDG

-369 GTNASTG
+369 GTNSSTG
-376 LFANTSNG
+376 LFENTNNG
-384 GSHIFV
+384 GSHIYV

-396 NVFPITYNVNT
+396 NVFPITYNINT

-424 ISPNPFNEKLTISIA
+424 IAPNPFNEELTISL
-439 SEIPIQG
+439 SSDIPIQG
-446 VIYNALLEEVLQ
+446 IIYNALLEEVLQ

-476 YFVKLGDRFY
+476 YFVKLGDSFY

>member
-1 MRILISFLIISF
+1 MRILISFIILCVSLL
-13 SWFSYGQNSF
+13 SYGQNNF
-23 FKLYSGSG
+23 FKMYSGYG

-46 AITGSS
+46 VITGSS

-65 IDTAG
+65 IDTVG

-83 EEGKRVLYNAD
+83 EAGKRVLYNAD

-137 RINDAIW
+137 RLNDAIW

-156 QATNGAASDIFIIHA
+156 QATNGAASDILIIHA
-171 DKNGDTLWTKTFG
+171 DKNGDTLWTKTYG
-184 SIGEDRANSIV
+184 SIGEDRANSII

-222 MNAQGTII
+222 MNAAGDII
-230 WEDTVSDLAGKY
+230 WQDTITDLAGKY
-242 GVSDLSLGLDKIY
+242 GVTDLSLGVNVIY
-255 VIGFREV
+255 AVGFREI

-267 DDYAGTFDLDGN
+267 DDYAGKFDINGT

-285 KVDLAQIASTYF
+285 KQDLVQIESNYF
-297 NEVAFLPGQNKI
+297 SEVLFLPSQNKI
-309 AIAYQTLNQGTFQ
+309 AITYRTFNPGFEGQ
-322 DNYDIIV
+322 DYDIVI
-329 ANFFDDLDLYWLDQF
+329 ANFDGFDLGWLDQF
-344 RAINNEGL
+344 RTINNEGL
-352 DEAGQVLATNDG
+352 DENSQLLATNDG

-369 GTNASTG
+369 GTNSSTG
-376 LFANTSNG
+376 LFENTSNG
-384 GSHIFV
+384 GSHIYV

-424 ISPNPFNEKLTISIA
+424 ISPNPFNEELTISIA

-446 VIYNALLEEVLQ
+446 IIYNALLEEVLQ
-458 FDIFGE
+458 FEIFGE

-476 YFVKLGDRFY
+476 YFVKLGDSFH

>member
-1 MRILISFLIISF
+1 MRILISFIILCVSLL
-13 SWFSYGQNSF
+13 SYGQNNF
-23 FKLYSGSG
+23 FKMYSGYGS
-31 YDRGE
+31 DRGE

-46 AITGSS
+46 VITGSS

-65 IDTAG
+65 IDTVG

-83 EEGKRVLYNAD
+83 EAGKRVLYNAD

-124 LWEKTYGKPSNWE
+124 LWEKTYGKPSDWE

-156 QATNGAASDIFIIHA
+156 QATNGAASDILIIHA

-184 SIGEDRANSIV
+184 SIGEDRANTII
-195 SVQDSLFIIGGE
+195 SVQDSLFMIGGE

-222 MNAQGTII
+222 MNTAGDII
-230 WEDTVSDLAGKY
+230 WQDTITDLAGKY
-242 GVSDLSLGLDKIY
+242 GVTDLSLGVNVIY
-255 VIGFREV
+255 AVGFREI

-267 DDYAGTFDLDGN
+267 DDYAGKFDINGT

-285 KVDLAQIASTYF
+285 KQDLVQIESNYF
-297 NEVAFLPGQNKI
+297 SEVLFLPSQNKI
-309 AIAYQTLNQGTFQ
+309 AITYRTFNPGFEGQ
-322 DNYDIIV
+322 DYDIVI
-329 ANFFDDLDLYWLDQF
+329 ANFDGFDLGWLDQF
-344 RAINNEGL
+344 RTINNEGL
-352 DEAGQVLATNDG
+352 DENSQLLATNDG

-369 GTNASTG
+369 GTNSSTG
-376 LFANTSNG
+376 LFENTSNG
-384 GSHIFV
+384 GSHIYV

-424 ISPNPFNEKLTISIA
+424 ISPNPFNEEITISLS

-446 VIYNALLEEVLQ
+446 IIYNALLEEVLQ

-476 YFVKLGDRFY
+476 YFVKLGDSFH

>member
-1 MRILISFLIISF
+1 MRILISFIILCVSLL
-13 SWFSYGQNSF
+13 SYGQNNF
-23 FKLYSGSG
+23 FKMYSGSG

-46 AITGSS
+46 VVTGSS

-65 IDTAG
+65 IDTVG

-83 EEGKRVLYNAD
+83 EAGKRVLYNAD

-156 QATNGAASDIFIIHA
+156 QATNGEASDILIIHA

-184 SIGEDRANSIV
+184 SIGEDRANTII

-222 MNAQGTII
+222 MNTAGDII
-230 WEDTVSDLAGKY
+230 WQDTITDLAGKY
-242 GVSDLSLGLDKIY
+242 GVTDLSLGVNVIY
-255 VIGFREV
+255 AVGFREI

-267 DDYAGTFDLDGN
+267 DDYAGKFDINGT

-285 KVDLAQIASTYF
+285 KQDLVQIESNYF
-297 NEVAFLPGQNKI
+297 SEVLFLPSQNKI
-309 AIAYQTLNQGTFQ
+309 AIAYRTLNPGFGEQ
-322 DNYDIIV
+322 DYDIVI
-329 ANFFDDLDLYWLDQF
+329 ANFDGFDLGWLDQF
-344 RAINNEGL
+344 RTINNEGL
-352 DEAGQVLATNDG
+352 DENSQLLATNDG

-369 GTNASTG
+369 GTNSSTG
-376 LFANTSNG
+376 LFENTSNG
-384 GSHIFV
+384 GSHIYV

-424 ISPNPFNEKLTISIA
+424 ISPNPFNEEITISLS

-446 VIYNALLEEVLQ
+446 IIYNALLEEVLQ

-476 YFVKLGDRFY
+476 YFVKLGDSFH

>member
-1 MRILISFLIISF
+1 MRILISFIILCVSLL
-13 SWFSYGQNSF
+13 SYGQNNF
-23 FKLYSGSG
+23 FKMYSGSG

-46 AITGSS
+46 VVTGSS

-65 IDTAG
+65 IDTVG

-83 EEGKRVLYNAD
+83 EAGKRVLYNAD

-137 RINDAIW
+137 RLNDAIW

-156 QATNGAASDIFIIHA
+156 QATNGAASDILIIHA
-171 DKNGDTLWTKTFG
+171 DKNGDTLWTKTYG
-184 SIGEDRANSIV
+184 SIGEDRANSII

-222 MNAQGTII
+222 MNTAGDII
-230 WEDTVSDLAGKY
+230 WQDTITDLAGKY
-242 GVSDLSLGLDKIY
+242 GVTDLSLGVNVIY
-255 VIGFREV
+255 AVGFREI

-267 DDYAGTFDLDGN
+267 DDYAGKFDINGT

-285 KVDLAQIASTYF
+285 KQDLVQIESNYF
-297 NEVAFLPGQNKI
+297 SEVLFLPSQNKI
-309 AIAYQTLNQGTFQ
+309 AIAYRTLNPGFGEQ
-322 DNYDIIV
+322 DYDIVI
-329 ANFFDDLDLYWLDQF
+329 ANFDGFDLGWLDQF
-344 RAINNEGL
+344 RTINNEGL
-352 DEAGQVLATNDG
+352 DENSQLLATNDG

-369 GTNASTG
+369 GTNSSTG
-376 LFANTSNG
+376 LFENTSNG
-384 GSHIFV
+384 GSHIYV

-424 ISPNPFNEKLTISIA
+424 ISPNPFNEGITISLS

-446 VIYNALLEEVLQ
+446 IIYNALLEQVLQ

-476 YFVKLGDRFY
+476 YFVKLGDSFH

>member
-1 MRILISFLIISF
+1 MRILISFIILFVSLL
-13 SWFSYGQNSF
+13 SYGQNNF
-23 FKLYSGSG
+23 FKMYSGSG

-46 AITGSS
+46 VVAGSS

-65 IDTAG
+65 IDSAG

-76 SYGGPES
+76 SYGGGES
-83 EEGKRVLYNAD
+83 EKGRRVLYNAD

-102 SNSFGSGD
+102 SNSFGAGD

-137 RINDAIW
+137 RINDAVW

-156 QATNGAASDIFIIHA
+156 QATNGAASDILIIHA

-184 SIGEDRANSIV
+184 SIGEDRANTIIN
-195 SVQDSLFIIGGE
+195 VQDSLFMIGGE
-207 MFIPDSNLVKGFILK
+207 MFIPDSNLVKGFMLK
-222 MNAQGTII
+222 MNTAGDII
-230 WEDTVSDLAGKY
+230 WQDTITDLAGKY
-242 GVSDLSLGLDKIY
+242 GVTDLSLGVNVIY
-255 VIGFREV
+255 VVGFREI

-267 DDYAGTFDLDGN
+267 DDYAGKFDINGS

-285 KVDLAQIASTYF
+285 KQDLVQIESNYF
-297 NEVAFLPGQNKI
+297 SEVLFLPSQNKI
-309 AIAYQTLNQGTFQ
+309 AIAYRTLNPGFGEQ
-322 DNYDIIV
+322 DYDIVV
-329 ANFFDDLDLYWLDQF
+329 ANFDGLDLYWLDQF
-344 RAINNEGL
+344 RTINNEGL

-369 GTNASTG
+369 GTNSSTG
-376 LFANTSNG
+376 LFENTSNG
-384 GSHIFV
+384 GSHIYV
-390 MKVGAN
+390 MKVGTN
-396 NVFPITYNVNT
+396 DVFPITYNVNT

-413 IESLGSTIQAK
+413 IENLGTKIQAK
-424 ISPNPFNEKLTISIA
+424 ISPNPFNEELTISLS

-446 VIYNALLEEVLQ
+446 IIYNTLLEKVSQ

-464 TTIETSNLSPGA
+464 TTIETSNLSPGT

>member
-1 MRILISFLIISF
+1 MRILISFIILCVSLL
-13 SWFSYGQNSF
+13 SYGQNNF
-23 FKLYSGSG
+23 FKMYSGSG

-46 AITGSS
+46 VVTGSS

-65 IDTAG
+65 IDTVG

-76 SYGGPES
+76 SYGGAES
-83 EEGKRVLYNAD
+83 EAGKRVLYNAD

-156 QATNGAASDIFIIHA
+156 QATNGAASDILIIHA

-184 SIGEDRANSIV
+184 SIGEDRANSII
-195 SVQDSLFIIGGE
+195 SVQDSLFMIGGE

-222 MNAQGTII
+222 MNAEGTII

-242 GVSDLSLGLDKIY
+242 GVTDLSLGVNVIY

-267 DDYAGTFDLDGN
+267 DDYAGKFDINGT

-285 KVDLAQIASTYF
+285 KQDLVQIESNYF
-297 NEVAFLPGQNKI
+297 SEVLFLPSQNKI
-309 AIAYQTLNQGTFQ
+309 AIAYRTFNPGFEGQ
-322 DNYDIIV
+322 DYDIVI
-329 ANFFDDLDLYWLDQF
+329 ANFDGFDLGWLDQF
-344 RAINNEGL
+344 RTINNEGL
-352 DEAGQVLATNDG
+352 DENSQLLATNDG

-369 GTNASTG
+369 GTNSSTG
-376 LFANTSNG
+376 LFENTNNG
-384 GSHIFV
+384 GSHIYV

-396 NVFPITYNVNT
+396 NVFPITYNINT

-424 ISPNPFNEKLTISIA
+424 IAPNPFNEELTISL
-439 SEIPIQG
+439 SSDIPIQG
-446 VIYNALLEEVLQ
+446 IIYNALLEEVLQ

>member
-1 MRILISFLIISF
+1 MRILISFIILCVSLL
-13 SWFSYGQNSF
+13 SYGQNNF
-23 FKLYSGSG
+23 FKMYSGSG

-46 AITGSS
+46 VVTGSS

-65 IDTAG
+65 IDTVG

-83 EEGKRVLYNAD
+83 EAGKRVLYNAD

-124 LWEKTYGKPSNWE
+124 LWEKTYGKPSDWE

-156 QATNGAASDIFIIHA
+156 QATNGAASDILIIHA

-184 SIGEDRANSIV
+184 SIGEDRANTII
-195 SVQDSLFIIGGE
+195 SVQDSLFMIGGE

-222 MNAQGTII
+222 MNSAGDII
-230 WEDTVSDLAGKY
+230 WQDTITDLAGKY
-242 GVSDLSLGLDKIY
+242 GVTDLSLGVNVIY
-255 VIGFREV
+255 AVGFREI

-267 DDYAGTFDLDGN
+267 DDYAGKFDINGT

-285 KVDLAQIASTYF
+285 KQDLVQIESNYF
-297 NEVAFLPGQNKI
+297 SEVLFLPSQNKI
-309 AIAYQTLNQGTFQ
+309 AIAYRTLNPGFGEQ
-322 DNYDIIV
+322 DYDIVI
-329 ANFFDDLDLYWLDQF
+329 ANFDGFDLGWLDQF
-344 RAINNEGL
+344 RTINNEGL
-352 DEAGQVLATNDG
+352 DENSQLLATNDG

-369 GTNASTG
+369 GTNSSTG
-376 LFANTSNG
+376 LFENTSNG
-384 GSHIFV
+384 GSHIYV

-424 ISPNPFNEKLTISIA
+424 ISPNPFNEELIISIA

-446 VIYNALLEEVLQ
+446 IIYNALLEQVLQ

-476 YFVKLGDRFY
+476 YFVKLGDSFH

>member
-23 FKLYSGSG
+23 FKMYSGSG

-76 SYGGPES
+76 SYGGAES

-102 SNSFGSGD
+102 SNSFGAGD

-156 QATNGAASDIFIIHA
+156 QATNGAASDILIIHA

-184 SIGEDRANSIV
+184 SNGEDRANSII
-195 SVQDSLFIIGGE
+195 SVQDSLFVIGGE

-242 GVSDLSLGLDKIY
+242 GVSDLSLGLNKIY
-255 VIGFREV
+255 AIGFREI

-267 DDYAGTFDLDGN
+267 DDYVGTFDLDGN
-279 LIFQYT
+279 LLFQYT
-285 KVDLAQIASTYF
+285 KIDLVQIESNYF
-297 NEVAFLPGQNKI
+297 SEISFLPSQNKI
-309 AIAYQTLNQGTFQ
+309 AIAYRTLNPGFGEQ
-322 DNYDIIV
+322 DYDIVV
-329 ANFFDDLDLYWLDQF
+329 ANFDGVDLYWLDQF
-344 RAINNEGL
+344 RTINNEGL

-364 TYVTV
+364 TYITV

-396 NVFPITYNVNT
+396 YVFPITYNVNT

-424 ISPNPFNEKLTISIA
+424 ISPNPFNEDLTISL
-439 SEIPIQG
+439 SSVIPIQG
-446 VIYNALLEEVLQ
+446 IIYNALLEEVLQ

-464 TTIETSNLSPGA
+464 TTIVTSNLSPGA
-476 YFVKLGDRFY
+476 YFVKLGDSFH

>member
-1 MRILISFLIISF
+1 MRILISFIILCVSLL
-13 SWFSYGQNSF
+13 SYGQNNF
-23 FKLYSGSG
+23 FKMYSGSG

-156 QATNGAASDIFIIHA
+156 QATNGAASDILIIHA

-184 SIGEDRANSIV
+184 SIGEDRANSII

-207 MFIPDSNLVKGFILK
+207 MYIPDSNLVKGFILK

-230 WEDTVSDLAGKY
+230 WVDTLGDLAGKY
-242 GVSDLSLGLDKIY
+242 GVSDLSLGIDEIY
-255 VIGFREV
+255 FIGFREV
-262 NPENF
+262 NTE
-267 DDYAGTFDLDGN
+267 TFKFYGGRYDLDGN
-279 LIFQYT
+279 LIFDNT
-285 KVDLAQIASTYF
+285 NFDLTQIEYLR
-297 NEVAFLPGQNKI
+297 EVSFLPNQNKI
-309 AIAYQTLNQGTFQ
+309 AIAYQALNSTTSQ
-322 DNYDIIV
+322 DNYDIVV
-329 ANFFDDLDLYWLDQF
+329 ANYDEDINWLNQF
-344 RAINNEGL
+344 RTINNEGL

-364 TYVTV
+364 TYITV
-369 GTNASTG
+369 GTNATTG
-376 LFANTSNG
+376 LFTNTSNG

-413 IESLGSTIQAK
+413 IESLGNKIQAK
-424 ISPNPFNEKLTISIA
+424 ISPNPFNKELTISIA

-446 VIYNALLEEVLQ
+446 IIYNALLEEVLQ

-476 YFVKLGDRFY
+476 YFVKLGDQFY